1 VPTRSSPQTVVAKNA
16 ASARPRGE
24 GVAQSA
30 GRTYNR
36 KVTTILAVR
45 SGGSVAIGGDGQ
57 VTLGATVMKHNAVK
71 IRRLHD
77 GKVRAGFAGGTADAM
92 TLLDKFEGMLKK
104 AQGNVA
110 KAAVE
115 LAKEWRSDRFLR
127 RLESLLLVADKERT
141 LVISGQ
147 GDVIEPDDGV
157 AGIGSGG
164 PYAVA
169 AARALVKHAKL
180 PPAEIVKEAL
190 EITAQ
195 ICIYT
200 NTQIGVEVL

>member
-1 VPTRSSPQTVVAKNA
+1 M
-16 ASARPRGE
+16 
-24 GVAQSA
+24 
-30 GRTYNR
+30 
-36 KVTTILAVR
+36 TTILAVR
-45 SGGSVAIGGDGQ
+45 VGAGVAIGGDGQ
-57 VTLGATVMKHNAVK
+57 VTLGATVVKHNAIK
-71 IRRLHD
+71 LRRLHD
-77 GKVRAGFAGGTADAM
+77 GKVLAGFAGGTADAM

-115 LAKEWRSDRFLR
+115 LAREWRTDRFLR
-127 RLESLLLVADKERT
+127 RLESLLLVADRERT
-141 LVISGQ
+141 LLISGQ

-169 AARALVKHAKL
+169 AARALVKHSKL
-180 PPAEIVKEAL
+180 VPADIVREAL
-190 EITAQ
+190 AIAAG

-200 NTQIGVEVL
+200 NTQFDVETL